1 MHNIYNKALYFPD
14 GPQFGREFVLLV
26 LSGKKKL
33 LPLGCFGGFNIPYF
47 SKSKKLTKDDIFK
60 KFIGD
65 ESLLIYLP
73 DNPDMKSI
81 TRELLLSIL
90 FYGSR
95 NKYLSLYEEYKELQ
109 IQRTTTGNTKYYAKV
124 TEEMLSHLQNF
135 KPINL

>member
-1 MHNIYNKALYFPD
+1 M
-14 GPQFGREFVLLV
+14 LLV

-90 FYGSR
+90 FYGNRS
-95 NKYLSLYEEYKELQ
+95 KYLSLYEEYKELQ
-109 IQRTTTGNTKYYAKV
+109 IQRTTTGNRKYYAKV
-124 TEEMLSHLQNF
+124 TEEMLSYLQNF

>member
-1 MHNIYNKALYFPD
+1 MYFPD

-73 DNPDMKSI
+73 DNPDMKSV

-90 FYGSR
+90 FYGNR

-124 TEEMLSHLQNF
+124 TEEMFSHLQNF